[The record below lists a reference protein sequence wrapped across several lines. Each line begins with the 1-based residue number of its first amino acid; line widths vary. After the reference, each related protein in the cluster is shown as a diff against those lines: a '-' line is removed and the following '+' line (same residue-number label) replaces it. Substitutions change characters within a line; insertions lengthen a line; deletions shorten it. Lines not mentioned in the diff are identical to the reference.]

1 MQITAI
7 KPAVKNDS
15 RANIFIDGKFSF
27 SLDLAQLADA
37 KLKVGQTLTDE
48 QLSELKQQSN
58 FGKLYQRTLEWVL
71 SRPHSIK
78 ETRDYLARK
87 KFQKPEYQITDQA
100 IALIV
105 DKLQAK
111 NYLNDVDFTTYYI
124 ENRFQKKGI
133 SSKRLRQELLKKG
146 VVSSIVDQALSSTA
160 RSDTEEIQKIINK
173 KRHLKTYQND
183 EKLIQ
188 YLLRQGFDYQ
198 LVQTAVRETDS
209 QNLA

>member
-100 IALIV
+100 IALII

-173 KRHLKTYQND
+173 KRRLKTYQND